1 MADRSHLSIGEVLSL
16 LQGEFPDLTIT
27 KIRFLESQGL
37 IDPERT
43 PSGYRKFYEPDIER
57 LRWILHQ
64 QRENF
69 LPLKVIKD
77 RLDESGDE
85 LPPLDDVVAAASRPA
100 QLPLG
105 ESAGSEASEP
115 DRAAP
120 VWMADHARV
129 AEAKAPDD
137 PAAASSSNGP
147 TGPTG
152 STGAKA
158 PAPAKAAAAPAAPTP
173 PPAAAPAPAAA
184 AGGPGTGSPK
194 PAAATPAA
202 AATKAAATPSGAAP
216 SKPPAAP
223 AKAPAAKA
231 APASAA
237 RPGVVPDPRVD
248 FPRAAVEGPR
258 PTDRPAT
265 PAPASPPVPV
275 GAQPRPN
282 PGGGSGPLD
291 AGPSGVSFTFD
302 ELLAATG
309 LTAGQARELEQYGLI
324 ESGEVAGDPIYGDD
338 AVVVA
343 RKAAVFFRHGAEP
356 RHLRMFKVAAD
367 REAGFFEQIILPL
380 LKQRNPAA
388 KQQAIENLNEL
399 AQLGEALH
407 AAFLRAALRE
417 HLGG

>member
-1 MADRSHLSIGEVLSL
+1 VADRSHLSIGEVLSL

-129 AEAKAPDD
+129 AEAKVPDE
-137 PAAASSSNGP
+137 PAATSSSN
-147 TGPTG
+147 GPTG

-158 PAPAKAAAAPAAPTP
+158 PAATAAAASPPSPTP
-173 PPAAAPAPAAA
+173 PPAPTPPAPSTAS
-184 AGGPGTGSPK
+184 GQGPGSPK
-194 PAAATPAA
+194 PAVATPAVA
-202 AATKAAATPSGAAP
+202 PAKAAATPSAAAP
-216 SKPPAAP
+216 GKPPAAP
-223 AKAPAAKA
+223 AKTPAPKA
-231 APASAA
+231 APTGAA
-237 RPGVVPDPRVD
+237 RPAVAPDPRVD

-258 PTDRPAT
+258 PDRPAT
-265 PAPASPPVPV
+265 SAPASPPVPV
-275 GAQPRPN
+275 GSPPRPN
-282 PGGGSGPLD
+282 GGGGSGPLD

-324 ESGEVAGDPIYGDD
+324 EAGEVAGDPIYGDD

>member
-1 MADRSHLSIGEVLSL
+1 VADRSHLSIGEVLSL

-43 PSGYRKFYEPDIER
+43 PSGYRKFYEPDIDR

-105 ESAGSEASEP
+105 ESTGAEAEGEAAVP

-129 AEAKAPDD
+129 AEAKAPDE
-137 PAAASSSNGP
+137 PAAAAGNNGP
-147 TGPTG
+147 AG
-152 STGAKA
+152 STGAKTPVA
-158 PAPAKAAAAPAAPTP
+158 TPAAAPAASAA
-173 PPAAAPAPAAA
+173 PPAAAA
-184 AGGPGTGSPK
+184 AGQGTGSPK
-194 PAAATPAA
+194 PAAATTPAAPPTKAA
-202 AATKAAATPSGAAP
+202 AATSAASPG
-216 SKPPAAP
+216 KPPAAP
-223 AKAPAAKA
+223 AKAA
-231 APASAA
+231 APKATAASAA
-237 RPGVVPDPRVD
+237 RPAVAPDPRVD
-248 FPRAAVEGPR
+248 FPRAAVEGPPPADR
-258 PTDRPAT
+258 PTAPV
-265 PAPASPPVPV
+265 PASPPVPV
-275 GAQPRPN
+275 GSQPRPN
-282 PGGGSGPLD
+282 TGGGSGPLD

-309 LTAGQARELEQYGLI
+309 LTPGQARELEQYGLI
-324 ESGEVAGDPIYGDD
+324 EAAEVAGDPIYGDD

>member
-1 MADRSHLSIGEVLSL
+1 VADRSHLSIGEVLSL

-105 ESAGSEASEP
+105 ESAGSEPAEASEP

-129 AEAKAPDD
+129 AEAKTPDE

-152 STGAKA
+152 AKP
-158 PAPAKAAAAPAAPTP
+158 PAPATAATAVAGDAPTP
-173 PPAAAPAPAAA
+173 PPAATPPAPAAA
-184 AGGPGTGSPK
+184 GNQGKGSPK
-194 PAAATPAA
+194 PAAA
-202 AATKAAATPSGAAP
+202 AP
-216 SKPPAAP
+216 SKTEAASSAAASSKPPGAP
-223 AKAPAAKA
+223 AKAPAPKT

-237 RPGVVPDPRVD
+237 RPGAAPDPRVD

-258 PTDRPAT
+258 PADRPAT
-265 PAPASPPVPV
+265 PVPASPPVPV
-275 GAQPRPN
+275 GSQQRPN
-282 PGGGSGPLD
+282 LGGGSGPLD

-324 ESGEVAGDPIYGDD
+324 EAGEVAGDPIYGDD

>member
-1 MADRSHLSIGEVLSL
+1 VADRSHLSIGEVLSL
-16 LQGEFPDLTIT
+16 LQDEFPDLTIT

-43 PSGYRKFYEPDIER
+43 PSGYRKFYEPDIDR

-85 LPPLDDVVAAASRPA
+85 LPPLDDVVAAANRPA

-105 ESAGSEASEP
+105 ESAEAEAP
-115 DRAAP
+115 DTERAAP
-120 VWMADHARV
+120 VWMADHAR
-129 AEAKAPDD
+129 AAGAKVPDD
-137 PAAASSSNGP
+137 AAEPAAAGNGP
-147 TGPTG
+147 TGSG
-152 STGAKA
+152 GASGTDAAAASDAA
-158 PAPAKAAAAPAAPTP
+158 PEPAAAAPAAAGGKGSST
-173 PPAAAPAPAAA
+173 AGAAPA
-184 AGGPGTGSPK
+184 SPS
-194 PAAATPAA
+194 ATA
-202 AATKAAATPSGAAP
+202 
-216 SKPPAAP
+216 SKPPAGARPAAP
-223 AKAPAAKA
+223 ASGKATGSTPPAAKA
-231 APASAA
+231 GPPGAP
-237 RPGVVPDPRVD
+237 RPANGPGPGVD

-258 PTDRPAT
+258 PADRPAGT
-265 PAPASPPVPV
+265 PPNSPPVPV
-275 GAQPRPN
+275 GSQPRPAT
-282 PGGGSGPLD
+282 GGGAGPLD
-291 AGPSGVSFTFD
+291 AGPSGVSFTFE

-309 LTAGQARELEQYGLI
+309 LNTTQARELEQYGLI
-324 ESGEVAGDPIYGDD
+324 ESSTVAGDPVYGDD

-388 KQQAIENLNEL
+388 KQQALENLNEL

-417 HLGG
+417 HLGS